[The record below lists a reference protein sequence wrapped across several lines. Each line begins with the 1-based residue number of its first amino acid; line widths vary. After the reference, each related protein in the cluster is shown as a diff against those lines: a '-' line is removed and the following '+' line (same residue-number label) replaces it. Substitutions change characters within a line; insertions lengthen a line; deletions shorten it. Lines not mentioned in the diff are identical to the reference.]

1 MVIAI
6 VGGGA
11 SGLMAAIAASKSPD
25 CQVHILERQSRVGRK
40 LLATGNGRCNLTN
53 TGLSIHAYHGE
64 QPDFADPSLQNFGL
78 KKTLSFFQH
87 LGLLTVADDTGRVYP
102 WSDQAGSVVDVLR
115 FALEKPN
122 VHLHTGAEV
131 TQIRR
136 QPDGRFLLSFG
147 KETLA
152 ADRVIAACGGL
163 AGTSLGGSMAG
174 YQLLKPLG
182 HRCTKLRPALVQ
194 LKSSYPRCASLKGI
208 RAVCHLRLTKDQE
221 TVAETQGEVQ
231 FTAYGLSGP
240 AIFEISR
247 DACAEPGDWACHL
260 DLLPGITPPAL
271 VDLLTRRKEQCPG
284 LPAEHL
290 LNGTVHNRLGRILVQ
305 EAQIP
310 LTASLSQLTAL
321 DLTAVAAAVK
331 DFALTLTG
339 PMGMDCAQVTAGGLR
354 TGEFDP
360 VTMESRRCPGL
371 YACGELLDID
381 GDCGGYN
388 LQWAWSSGYAAGTA
402 AGKGQ
407 P

>member
-1 MVIAI
+1 M
-6 VGGGA
+6 
-11 SGLMAAIAASKSPD
+11 
-25 CQVHILERQSRVGRK
+25 
-40 LLATGNGRCNLTN
+40 
-53 TGLSIHAYHGE
+53 
-64 QPDFADPSLQNFGL
+64 
-78 KKTLSFFQH
+78 
-87 LGLLTVADDTGRVYP
+87 
-102 WSDQAGSVVDVLR
+102 
-115 FALEKPN
+115 
-122 VHLHTGAEV
+122 
-131 TQIRR
+131 
-136 QPDGRFLLSFG
+136 
-147 KETLA
+147 
-152 ADRVIAACGGL
+152 
-163 AGTSLGGSMAG
+163 
-174 YQLLKPLG
+174 
-182 HRCTKLRPALVQ
+182 
-194 LKSSYPRCASLKGI
+194 
-208 RAVCHLRLTKDQE
+208 
-221 TVAETQGEVQ
+221 Q